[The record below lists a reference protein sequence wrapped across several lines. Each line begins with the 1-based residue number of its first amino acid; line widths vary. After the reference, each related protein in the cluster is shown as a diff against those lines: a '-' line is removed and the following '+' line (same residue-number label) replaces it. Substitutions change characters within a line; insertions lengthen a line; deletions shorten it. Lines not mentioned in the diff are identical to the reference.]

1 MLHEAL
7 TEKND
12 KDQHFN
18 YSWPKFNIYKVIM
31 NKKFSMINPYKNHN
45 NVFFKKNS
53 FGQMDHFGPKMM
65 HYENFESTPIIFL
78 KFCTMKGSKRYIK
91 ILLL

>member
-1 MLHEAL
+1 M
-7 TEKND
+7 TEKNH

-31 NKKFSMINPYKNHN
+31 NKRFNMIDP
-45 NVFFKKNS
+45 
-53 FGQMDHFGPKMM
+53 
-65 HYENFESTPIIFL
+65 YENYVNDFSKKILLGKWAILVPKTMHCENFGSTVIIFL
-78 KFCTMKGSKRYIK
+78 KFCTIKGSKRYMK